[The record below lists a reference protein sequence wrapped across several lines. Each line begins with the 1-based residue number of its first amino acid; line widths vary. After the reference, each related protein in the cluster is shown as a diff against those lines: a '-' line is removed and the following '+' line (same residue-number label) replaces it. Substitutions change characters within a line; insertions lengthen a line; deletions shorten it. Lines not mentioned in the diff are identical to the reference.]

1 MNYFKFLYDVFVF
14 ITTHYSE
21 MPETFK
27 KRFSEASCVSSRLY
41 LSSVVQ
47 PDSEFNV
54 EFKEYE

>member
-14 ITTHYSE
+14 ITTYYSE
-21 MPETFK
+21 MPAEFK
-27 KRFSEASCVSSRLY
+27 KRFSEASCISSRLY

-47 PDSEFNV
+47 PDSEFNI

>member
-21 MPETFK
+21 MPESFK
-27 KRFSEASCVSSRLY
+27 KRFFESSCVSSRLY

-47 PDSEFNV
+47 SDSEFNI